1 MDFNLMIE
9 SLPKLLKGTLLSLE
23 LVALAMVLGMVIAIP
38 LALMRVSKLPWLK
51 VPAYCY
57 IYFFRATPLL
67 VQIFLVYYGFSQF
80 SAVRDS
86 FLWPILREP
95 YWCAIIAFTLNTSA
109 YTGEI
114 LRGAIEAVSWGQVEA
129 GVSMGMSRFLL
140 FRRII
145 GPQAVILG
153 LPGYCNEIILLLKG
167 SSLASTI
174 TLLELTGITRNII
187 AVTYRPIELFLLA
200 GAVYMTLTFIL
211 TRLFNLLEYKITGH
225 RRPVKEQTL
234 AASA

>member
-23 LVALAMVLGMVIAIP
+23 LVALALVLGLVIAIP
-38 LALMRVSKLPWLK
+38 LALLRTSRLPWLK
-51 VPAYCY
+51 APAYGY

-80 SAVRDS
+80 AGVRDS

-114 LRGAIEAVSWGQVEA
+114 LRGAIEAVAWGQVEA
-129 GVSMGMSRFLL
+129 GRSMGMGRVLL

-145 GPQAVILG
+145 APQAVILG
-153 LPGYCNEIILLLKG
+153 LPGYCNEVILLLKG

-187 AVTYRPIELFLLA
+187 AITFKPIELFLLA
-200 GAVYMTLTFIL
+200 GAIYMVLTFVL
-211 TRLFNLLEYKITGH
+211 TRLFNRVEYKITAH
-225 RRPVKEQTL
+225 RRPVTE
-234 AASA
+234 AAAAG

>member
-9 SLPKLLKGTLLSLE
+9 SLPKLLKGALLSLE

-95 YWCAIIAFTLNTSA
+95 YWCAIIAFTFNTSA

-129 GVSMGMSRFLL
+129 GISIGMSRFLL

-174 TLLELTGITRNII
+174 TLLELTGVTRNII
-187 AVTYRPIELFLLA
+187 AVTFRPIELFLLA
-200 GAVYMTLTFIL
+200 GAIYMTLTFVL

-225 RRPVKEQTL
+225 RRPVQEQVL
-234 AASA
+234 AVRA